1 MKQKKIRRNAAGPV
15 ITGAVAWVLSF
26 LLVLHTVLGV
36 AACTVCNSRYLRS
49 QVLES
54 GFCQATLEQLNE
66 NYISY
71 GNAGGIPQEVMNSIV
86 TEDQIQQDMFRAVEV
101 LYQGDRRLIAHPE
114 VAEAAVEAIENN
126 LEERGIQLTDEI
138 REAVQEMAS
147 GCQVDYDNYVQ
158 LIVAP
163 YIAVEAIENNLEERG
178 IQLTDEI
185 REAVQEM
192 ASGCQVDYDNY
203 VQLIVAPYIAPYMA
217 RITQMVWIG
226 FAVLAVVCV
235 VALVLLMRLQP
246 SGAARLRWCINAFS
260 AAALFSVV
268 VPLLF
273 NGLIR
278 MDRLNLKPE
287 TLKMLVAS
295 YTHGAVEVFFYF
307 ALIYAVVVI
316 ALAIAWRAGL
326 KQYRM
331 VYRREKEEREEV

>member
-26 LLVLHTVLGV
+26 LLVLLTVLGV
-36 AACTVCNSRYLRS
+36 VACTVCNSRYLRS

-163 YIAVEAIENNLEERG
+163 YIA
-178 IQLTDEI
+178 
-185 REAVQEM
+185 
-192 ASGCQVDYDNY
+192 
-203 VQLIVAPYIAPYMA
+203 PYMA
-217 RITQMVWIG
+217 RITQMVWSG

-235 VALVLLMRLQP
+235 IALVLLMRLQP

-260 AAALFSVV
+260 AAALFSLV

-331 VYRREKEEREEV
+331 VYRREKEKREEV

>member
-26 LLVLHTVLGV
+26 LLVLLTVLGV
-36 AACTVCNSRYLRS
+36 IVCTVCNSRYLRN

-71 GNAGGIPQEVMNSIV
+71 GNAGGIPEEVMTSIV
-86 TEDQIQQDMFRAVEV
+86 TEDQIQQDMFRAVEA
-101 LYQGDRRLIAHPE
+101 LYEGDRRLIAHPE

-138 REAVQEMAS
+138 RQAVQEMAN

-158 LIVAP
+158 LIV
-163 YIAVEAIENNLEERG
+163 
-178 IQLTDEI
+178 T
-185 REAVQEM
+185 
-192 ASGCQVDYDNY
+192 
-203 VQLIVAPYIAPYMA
+203 PYIAPYIA
-217 RITQMVWIG
+217 RITQMVWVG

-235 VALVLLMRLQP
+235 ITLVLLLRLQP

-260 AAALFSVV
+260 AAALFSVA

-295 YTHGAVEVFFYF
+295 YTHGAVEVFFCF
-307 ALIYAVVVI
+307 ALIYVVVV
-316 ALAIAWRAGL
+316 AVLAIAWRAGL

>member
-26 LLVLHTVLGV
+26 LLVLLTVLGV
-36 AACTVCNSRYLRS
+36 VACTVCNSRYLRS

-71 GNAGGIPQEVMNSIV
+71 GNAGGIPQEVMTSIV
-86 TEDQIQQDMFRAVEV
+86 TEDQIQQDMFRAVEA

-126 LEERGIQLTDEI
+126 LEEQ
-138 REAVQEMAS
+138 
-147 GCQVDYDNYVQ
+147 
-158 LIVAP
+158 
-163 YIAVEAIENNLEERG
+163 G

>member
-26 LLVLHTVLGV
+26 LLVLLTVLGV
-36 AACTVCNSRYLRS
+36 VACTVCNSRYLRS

-71 GNAGGIPQEVMNSIV
+71 GNAGGIPQEVMTSIV
-86 TEDQIQQDMFRAVEV
+86 TEDQIQQDMFRAVEA

-114 VAEAAVEAIENN
+114 VAEA
-126 LEERGIQLTDEI
+126 
-138 REAVQEMAS
+138 
-147 GCQVDYDNYVQ
+147 
-158 LIVAP
+158 
-163 YIAVEAIENNLEERG
+163 AVEAIENNLEERG

-260 AAALFSVV
+260 TAALFSV
-268 VPLLF
+268 
-273 NGLIR
+273 
-278 MDRLNLKPE
+278 
-287 TLKMLVAS
+287 
-295 YTHGAVEVFFYF
+295 
-307 ALIYAVVVI
+307 
-316 ALAIAWRAGL
+316 
-326 KQYRM
+326 
-331 VYRREKEEREEV
+331 

>member
-26 LLVLHTVLGV
+26 LLVLLTVLGV
-36 AACTVCNSRYLRS
+36 VACTVCNSRYLRS

-114 VAEAAVEAIENN
+114 VTEA
-126 LEERGIQLTDEI
+126 
-138 REAVQEMAS
+138 
-147 GCQVDYDNYVQ
+147 
-158 LIVAP
+158 
-163 YIAVEAIENNLEERG
+163 AVEAIENNLEERG

-217 RITQMVWIG
+217 RITQMVWSG

-235 VALVLLMRLQP
+235 IALVLLMRLQP

-331 VYRREKEEREEV
+331 VYRREKEKREEV

>member
-26 LLVLHTVLGV
+26 LLVLLTVLGV
-36 AACTVCNSRYLRS
+36 VACTVCNSRYLRS

-163 YIAVEAIENNLEERG
+163 YIA
-178 IQLTDEI
+178 
-185 REAVQEM
+185 
-192 ASGCQVDYDNY
+192 
-203 VQLIVAPYIAPYMA
+203 PYMA
-217 RITQMVWIG
+217 RITQMVWSG

-235 VALVLLMRLQP
+235 IALVLLMRLQP

-260 AAALFSVV
+260 AAALFSLV

-326 KQYRM
+326 KQHRM
-331 VYRREKEEREEV
+331 VYRREKEKREEV

>member
-26 LLVLHTVLGV
+26 LLVLLTVLGV
-36 AACTVCNSRYLRS
+36 VACTVCNSRYLRS

-71 GNAGGIPQEVMNSIV
+71 GNAGGIPQEVMTSIV
-86 TEDQIQQDMFRAVEV
+86 TEDQIQQDMFRAVEA

-114 VAEAAVEAIENN
+114 VAEA
-126 LEERGIQLTDEI
+126 
-138 REAVQEMAS
+138 
-147 GCQVDYDNYVQ
+147 
-158 LIVAP
+158 
-163 YIAVEAIENNLEERG
+163 AVEAIENNLEERG

-235 VALVLLMRLQP
+235 VALVLLMRLQL

-278 MDRLNLKPE
+278 MDRMNLKPE

>member
-26 LLVLHTVLGV
+26 LLVLLTVLGV
-36 AACTVCNSRYLRS
+36 VACTVCNSRYLRS

-66 NYISY
+66 NYTSY
-71 GNAGGIPQEVMNSIV
+71 GNAGGIPQEVMTSIV
-86 TEDQIQQDMFRAVEV
+86 TEDQIQQDMFRAVEA

-114 VAEAAVEAIENN
+114 VAEA
-126 LEERGIQLTDEI
+126 
-138 REAVQEMAS
+138 
-147 GCQVDYDNYVQ
+147 
-158 LIVAP
+158 
-163 YIAVEAIENNLEERG
+163 AVEAIENNLEERG

>member
-26 LLVLHTVLGV
+26 LLVLLTVLGV
-36 AACTVCNSRYLRS
+36 VACTVCNSRYLRS

-71 GNAGGIPQEVMNSIV
+71 GNAGGIPQEVMTSIV
-86 TEDQIQQDMFRAVEV
+86 TEDQIQQDMFRAVEA

-163 YIAVEAIENNLEERG
+163 YIA
-178 IQLTDEI
+178 
-185 REAVQEM
+185 
-192 ASGCQVDYDNY
+192 
-203 VQLIVAPYIAPYMA
+203 PYMA

-226 FAVLAVVCV
+226 FAVLSVVCV

-278 MDRLNLKPE
+278 MDRMNLKPE

>member
-26 LLVLHTVLGV
+26 LLVLLTVLGV
-36 AACTVCNSRYLRS
+36 VACTVCNSRYLRS

-71 GNAGGIPQEVMNSIV
+71 GNAGGIPQEVMTSIV
-86 TEDQIQQDMFRAVEV
+86 TEDQIQQDMFRAVEA

-163 YIAVEAIENNLEERG
+163 YIA
-178 IQLTDEI
+178 
-185 REAVQEM
+185 
-192 ASGCQVDYDNY
+192 
-203 VQLIVAPYIAPYMA
+203 PYIA

-226 FAVLAVVCV
+226 FAVLAVVCM

>member
-26 LLVLHTVLGV
+26 LLVLLTVLGV

-71 GNAGGIPQEVMNSIV
+71 GNAGGIPREVMNSIV

-114 VAEAAVEAIENN
+114 VAEA
-126 LEERGIQLTDEI
+126 
-138 REAVQEMAS
+138 
-147 GCQVDYDNYVQ
+147 
-158 LIVAP
+158 
-163 YIAVEAIENNLEERG
+163 AVEAIENNLEERG

>member
-26 LLVLHTVLGV
+26 LLVLLTVLGV
-36 AACTVCNSRYLRS
+36 VACTVCNSRYLCS

-71 GNAGGIPQEVMNSIV
+71 GNAGGIPQEVMTSIV
-86 TEDQIQQDMFRAVEV
+86 TEDQIQQDMFRAVEA

-114 VAEAAVEAIENN
+114 VAEA
-126 LEERGIQLTDEI
+126 
-138 REAVQEMAS
+138 
-147 GCQVDYDNYVQ
+147 
-158 LIVAP
+158 
-163 YIAVEAIENNLEERG
+163 AVEAIENNLEERG

>member
-26 LLVLHTVLGV
+26 LLVLLTVLGV
-36 AACTVCNSRYLRS
+36 VACTVCNSRYLRS

-163 YIAVEAIENNLEERG
+163 YIA
-178 IQLTDEI
+178 
-185 REAVQEM
+185 
-192 ASGCQVDYDNY
+192 
-203 VQLIVAPYIAPYMA
+203 PYMA
-217 RITQMVWIG
+217 RITQMVWSG

-235 VALVLLMRLQP
+235 IALVLLMRLQP
-246 SGAARLRWCINAFS
+246 SGTARLRWCINAFS

>member
-26 LLVLHTVLGV
+26 LLVLLTVLGV
-36 AACTVCNSRYLRS
+36 VACTVCNSRYLRS

-71 GNAGGIPQEVMNSIV
+71 GNAGGIPQEVMTSIV
-86 TEDQIQQDMFRAVEV
+86 TEDQIQQDMFRAVEA

-163 YIAVEAIENNLEERG
+163 YIA
-178 IQLTDEI
+178 
-185 REAVQEM
+185 
-192 ASGCQVDYDNY
+192 
-203 VQLIVAPYIAPYMA
+203 PYIA

>member
-26 LLVLHTVLGV
+26 LLVLLTVLGV
-36 AACTVCNSRYLRS
+36 VACTVCNSRYLRS

-71 GNAGGIPQEVMNSIV
+71 GNAGGIPQEVMTSIV
-86 TEDQIQQDMFRAVEV
+86 TEDQIQQDMFRAVEA

-126 LEERGIQLTDEI
+126 LEERGIQLTD
-138 REAVQEMAS
+138 
-147 GCQVDYDNYVQ
+147 G
-158 LIVAP
+158 
-163 YIAVEAIENNLEERG
+163 
-178 IQLTDEI
+178 I

>member
-26 LLVLHTVLGV
+26 LLVLLTVLGV
-36 AACTVCNSRYLRS
+36 VACTVCNSRYLRS

-54 GFCQATLEQLNE
+54 GFCQATLDQLNE

-163 YIAVEAIENNLEERG
+163 YIA
-178 IQLTDEI
+178 
-185 REAVQEM
+185 
-192 ASGCQVDYDNY
+192 
-203 VQLIVAPYIAPYMA
+203 PYMA
-217 RITQMVWIG
+217 RITQMVWSG

-235 VALVLLMRLQP
+235 IALVLLMRLQP
-246 SGAARLRWCINAFS
+246 SGTARLRWCINAFS
-260 AAALFSVV
+260 AAALFSLV

-331 VYRREKEEREEV
+331 VYRREKEKREEV

>member
-26 LLVLHTVLGV
+26 LLVLLTVLGV
-36 AACTVCNSRYLRS
+36 VACTVCNSRYLRS

-71 GNAGGIPQEVMNSIV
+71 GNAGGIPQEVMTSIV
-86 TEDQIQQDMFRAVEV
+86 TEDQIQQDMFRAVEA

-114 VAEAAVEAIENN
+114 VAEA
-126 LEERGIQLTDEI
+126 
-138 REAVQEMAS
+138 
-147 GCQVDYDNYVQ
+147 
-158 LIVAP
+158 
-163 YIAVEAIENNLEERG
+163 AVEAIENNLEERG

-235 VALVLLMRLQP
+235 IALVLLMRLQP

-260 AAALFSVV
+260 AAVLFSVV

>member
-26 LLVLHTVLGV
+26 LLVLLTVLGV
-36 AACTVCNSRYLRS
+36 VACTVCNSRYLRS

-71 GNAGGIPQEVMNSIV
+71 GNAGGIPQEVMTSIV
-86 TEDQIQQDMFRAVEV
+86 TEDQIQQDMFRAVEA

-114 VAEAAVEAIENN
+114 VAEA
-126 LEERGIQLTDEI
+126 
-138 REAVQEMAS
+138 
-147 GCQVDYDNYVQ
+147 
-158 LIVAP
+158 
-163 YIAVEAIENNLEERG
+163 AVEAIENNLEERG

-235 VALVLLMRLQP
+235 VALVLLMRLQL

>member
-26 LLVLHTVLGV
+26 LLVLLTVLGV
-36 AACTVCNSRYLRS
+36 VACTVCNSRYLRS

-114 VAEAAVEAIENN
+114 VTEA
-126 LEERGIQLTDEI
+126 
-138 REAVQEMAS
+138 
-147 GCQVDYDNYVQ
+147 
-158 LIVAP
+158 
-163 YIAVEAIENNLEERG
+163 AVEAIENNLEERG

-217 RITQMVWIG
+217 RITQMVWSG

-235 VALVLLMRLQP
+235 IALVLLMRLQP

-326 KQYRM
+326 KQHRM
-331 VYRREKEEREEV
+331 VYRREKEKREEV

>member
-26 LLVLHTVLGV
+26 LLVLLTVLGV
-36 AACTVCNSRYLRS
+36 VACTVCNSRYLRS

-54 GFCQATLEQLNE
+54 GFCQATLDQLNE

-163 YIAVEAIENNLEERG
+163 YIA
-178 IQLTDEI
+178 
-185 REAVQEM
+185 
-192 ASGCQVDYDNY
+192 
-203 VQLIVAPYIAPYMA
+203 PYMA
-217 RITQMVWIG
+217 RITQMVWSG

-235 VALVLLMRLQP
+235 IALVLLMRLQP
-246 SGAARLRWCINAFS
+246 SGTARLRWCINAFS

-273 NGLIR
+273 HGLIR

-331 VYRREKEEREEV
+331 VYRQEKEKREEV

>member
-26 LLVLHTVLGV
+26 LLVLLTVLGV
-36 AACTVCNSRYLRS
+36 VACTVCNSRYLRS

-71 GNAGGIPQEVMNSIV
+71 GNAGGIPQEVMTSIV
-86 TEDQIQQDMFRAVEV
+86 TEDQIQQDMFRAVEA

-163 YIAVEAIENNLEERG
+163 YIA
-178 IQLTDEI
+178 
-185 REAVQEM
+185 
-192 ASGCQVDYDNY
+192 
-203 VQLIVAPYIAPYMA
+203 PYMA

-226 FAVLAVVCV
+226 FAVLSVVCV
-235 VALVLLMRLQP
+235 VALVLLMRLQL

>member
-26 LLVLHTVLGV
+26 LLVLLTVLGV
-36 AACTVCNSRYLRS
+36 VACTVCNSRYLRS

-163 YIAVEAIENNLEERG
+163 YIA
-178 IQLTDEI
+178 
-185 REAVQEM
+185 
-192 ASGCQVDYDNY
+192 
-203 VQLIVAPYIAPYMA
+203 PYMA
-217 RITQMVWIG
+217 RITQMVWSG

-235 VALVLLMRLQP
+235 IALVLLMRLQP

>member
-54 GFCQATLEQLNE
+54 GFCQATLDQLNE

-114 VAEAAVEAIENN
+114 VAEA
-126 LEERGIQLTDEI
+126 
-138 REAVQEMAS
+138 
-147 GCQVDYDNYVQ
+147 
-158 LIVAP
+158 
-163 YIAVEAIENNLEERG
+163 AVEAIENNLEERG

>member
-26 LLVLHTVLGV
+26 LLVLLTVLGV
-36 AACTVCNSRYLRS
+36 VACTVCNSRYLRS

-71 GNAGGIPQEVMNSIV
+71 GNAGGIPQEVMTSIV
-86 TEDQIQQDMFRAVEV
+86 TEDQIQQDMFRAVEA

-114 VAEAAVEAIENN
+114 VAEA
-126 LEERGIQLTDEI
+126 
-138 REAVQEMAS
+138 
-147 GCQVDYDNYVQ
+147 
-158 LIVAP
+158 
-163 YIAVEAIENNLEERG
+163 AVEAIENNLEERG

-331 VYRREKEEREEV
+331 VYRREKEELEEV

>member
-26 LLVLHTVLGV
+26 LLVLLTVLGV
-36 AACTVCNSRYLRS
+36 VACTVCNSRYLRS

-71 GNAGGIPQEVMNSIV
+71 GNAGGIPQEVMTSIV
-86 TEDQIQQDMFRAVEV
+86 TEDQIQQDMFRAVEA

-158 LIVAP
+158 L
-163 YIAVEAIENNLEERG
+163 L
-178 IQLTDEI
+178 
-185 REAVQEM
+185 
-192 ASGCQVDYDNY
+192 
-203 VQLIVAPYIAPYMA
+203 VAPYIAPYMA

>member
-1 MKQKKIRRNAAGPV
+1 MKQKKKRRNAAGPV

-26 LLVLHTVLGV
+26 LLVLLTVLGV
-36 AACTVCNSRYLRS
+36 VACTVCNSRYLRS

-54 GFCQATLEQLNE
+54 GFCQATLEQLSE

-71 GNAGGIPQEVMNSIV
+71 GNAGGIPQEVMTSIV

-114 VAEAAVEAIENN
+114 VAEA
-126 LEERGIQLTDEI
+126 
-138 REAVQEMAS
+138 
-147 GCQVDYDNYVQ
+147 
-158 LIVAP
+158 
-163 YIAVEAIENNLEERG
+163 AVEAIENNLEERG

>member
-26 LLVLHTVLGV
+26 LLVLLTVLGV
-36 AACTVCNSRYLRS
+36 VACTVCNSRYLRS

-71 GNAGGIPQEVMNSIV
+71 GNAGGIPQEVMTSIV
-86 TEDQIQQDMFRAVEV
+86 TEDQIQQDMFRAVEA

-114 VAEAAVEAIENN
+114 VAEA
-126 LEERGIQLTDEI
+126 
-138 REAVQEMAS
+138 
-147 GCQVDYDNYVQ
+147 
-158 LIVAP
+158 
-163 YIAVEAIENNLEERG
+163 AVEAIENNLEERG

>member
-26 LLVLHTVLGV
+26 LLLLLTVLGV
-36 AACTVCNSRYLRS
+36 VACTVCNSRYLRS

-71 GNAGGIPQEVMNSIV
+71 GNAGGIPQEVMTSIV
-86 TEDQIQQDMFRAVEV
+86 TEDQIQQDMFRAVEA

-114 VAEAAVEAIENN
+114 VAEA
-126 LEERGIQLTDEI
+126 
-138 REAVQEMAS
+138 
-147 GCQVDYDNYVQ
+147 
-158 LIVAP
+158 
-163 YIAVEAIENNLEERG
+163 AVEAIENNLEERG